1 LAGLRIG
8 YGLAAPELA
17 KTLWSMQLPFGM
29 SITSA
34 VAVAAS
40 YDAEARLRQRIQL
53 ITGQRRYLQRGLC
66 VMGIYSIDSH
76 ANFVYLPG
84 ARWSW
89 RDVFDNAGLKARH
102 YADGGA
108 RITIGGPASTR
119 AVLEVV
125 RNRLLP
131 EAECGAH
138 RLNANAK
145 VTEVQDHDT

>member
-1 LAGLRIG
+1 
-8 YGLAAPELA
+8 
-17 KTLWSMQLPFGM
+17 
-29 SITSA
+29 
-34 VAVAAS
+34 
-40 YDAEARLRQRIQL
+40 
-53 ITGQRRYLQRGLC
+53 
-66 VMGIYSIDSH
+66 MGIHSIDSH

-89 RDVFDNAGLKARH
+89 RDVFDSAGLKVRH

-108 RITIGGPASTR
+108 RITIGGPASTT

-125 RNRLLP
+125 KNRLLP

-138 RLNANAK
+138 RFNANAK